1 MNIKDIAG
9 CILLNNICNSNCKY
23 CYENNIGD
31 EIVSLKQVNRF
42 KEFLND
48 IGCQKHIT
56 LFGGEPGINLDILYD
71 IINTEDD
78 FTYSMI
84 SNGSFILDNR
94 NLSFLHKVKLNISI
108 EGTNKVYKILRKDFA
123 SIKEFVDKF
132 YSRGFK
138 DITFNISFNKFIFD
152 DIDELIDNANYIYSK
167 GYKIHVYT
175 IKGNSFIEEKDLK
188 LIKEKLLIIRER
200 NLNLFLDIIRY
211 NKDYLLFE
219 GHGVQYL
226 CGYDN
231 KITLNSDGYNII
243 ICAMDKSV
251 IHNVESKEDLFK
263 KYSESLAINHRSF
276 FPCDSCNV
284 ELGYC
289 GISCRP
295 YLEKFKYSDMSELQ
309 LNCKIQFL
317 LYDLYTTEHILQF
330 SNEKLEEMKEDMEE
344 LTNGKN

>member
-1 MNIKDIAG
+1 MNLKNLSG

-23 CYENNIGD
+23 CYEDNIGD
-31 EIVSLKQVNRF
+31 EIVSLKQVNKF
-42 KEFLND
+42 KEFLNGVD
-48 IGCQKHIT
+48 CKKHIT
-56 LFGGEPGINLDILYD
+56 FFGGEPGINLDLLYD
-71 IINTEDD
+71 IINTQDD

-94 NLSFLHKVKLNISI
+94 DLSFLHKIKLNISI
-108 EGTNKVYKILRKDFA
+108 EGTNNAYRNLRRSFLP
-123 SIKEFVDKF
+123 IKEFIDKF

-152 DIDELIDNANYIYSK
+152 DIDELIDNAKYIYDK
-167 GYKIHVYT
+167 GYKIHVYA
-175 IKGNSFIEEKDLK
+175 IKGDSFITEKDLP
-188 LIKEKLLIIRER
+188 LIKEKLLLIRER
-200 NLNLFLDIIRY
+200 NINLYLDIIRY
-211 NKDYLLFE
+211 KKDYVLFK
-219 GHGVQYL
+219 GHGVKYL

-231 KITLNSDGYNII
+231 RITLNSDGYNIVR
-243 ICAMDKSV
+243 CAMDKSI
-251 IHNVESKEDLFK
+251 IHDVESDEDLFK

-317 LYDLYTTEHILQF
+317 LYDLYITEHILQF
-330 SNEKLEEMKEDMEE
+330 SNEKLQEEMEE
-344 LTNGKN
+344 STNGKN